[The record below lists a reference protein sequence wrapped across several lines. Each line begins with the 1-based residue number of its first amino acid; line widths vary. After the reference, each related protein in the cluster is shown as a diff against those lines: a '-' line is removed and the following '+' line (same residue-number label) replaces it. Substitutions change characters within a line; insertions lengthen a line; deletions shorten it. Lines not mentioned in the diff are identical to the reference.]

1 MIDRPESCCS
11 EQRGERYSDHF
22 RTIFAVG
29 VVFSGALGIDSAG
42 TSQREH

>member
-1 MIDRPESCCS
+1 VIDRPESCCS
-11 EQRGERYSDHF
+11 EKRGERYSDHF
-22 RTIFAVG
+22 RTIFAVE